1 MVKIFFMMI
10 KRFFYIF
17 SVLILTHG
25 LTGCSTNPATG
36 KNQFTALMSPSQEL
50 QIGAK
55 EHSKII
61 KQYGIYDDKKLGEYM
76 SRVGAKVV
84 KYTERPEVEY
94 KFYLLDS
101 PMINAFALPGGYI
114 YMTRGLLSL
123 ANSEAEMAGVLAHE
137 TGHITAR
144 HSAERYSRGM
154 VTSLGAMVLSA
165 AVGSSGVSQALGIG
179 SDLFMKSYSRGQEM
193 QADSLG
199 IRYLVRSG
207 YNPKAMAGFLR
218 NLQADSALQDMVD
231 KKKSSKGGGY
241 FATHPATQDRV
252 NKTISE
258 AQQYAGQGANN
269 KWIDNRSSYL
279 RMLDGVIYGD
289 SAEQGFA
296 RGRNFYHPNMGFKFS
311 VPENYKI
318 INQPS
323 QVIAAAKNGA
333 VIIFDIALNKNALSP
348 MSFIKDV
355 WMHGEPVT
363 GAENIRVNGMS
374 AATASFNGNIN
385 GRPMQVQLVAI
396 KWSDNKVVRFQVAI
410 PNGLSSAQLND
421 LKRSTYSFS
430 RMSEKEKR
438 DMRPYRIKIIVSKA
452 GDSVAKLARRMAQSD
467 HKEQRFRVLNGLSPS
482 DKIIPNRLYKIVVD

>member
-17 SVLILTHG
+17 SVIIFTHG
-25 LTGCSTNPATG
+25 LTGCSINPATG
-36 KNQFTALMSPSQEL
+36 GKQFTALMSPSQEL
-50 QIGAK
+50 QIGAQ

-61 KQYGIYDDKKLGEYM
+61 KQYGIYDDKKLGAYM
-76 SRVGAKVV
+76 SSVGEKVV
-84 KYTERPEVEY
+84 QYTERPEVDY

-101 PMINAFALPGGYI
+101 PMVNAFALPGGYI

-144 HSAERYSRGM
+144 HSAERYSRGV

-199 IRYLVRSG
+199 IRYLSRSG
-207 YNPKAMAGFLR
+207 YAPKAMAGFLS
-218 NLQADSALQDMVD
+218 NLQADKALNDMVD
-231 KKKSSKGGGY
+231 KKKSVKGGGY
-241 FATHPATQDRV
+241 FATHPATQERV
-252 NKTISE
+252 NQSVAQ
-258 AQQYAGQGANN
+258 AQQYAGQG
-269 KWIDNRSSYL
+269 IDNRNEYL
-279 RMLDGVIYGD
+279 RMLDGMIYGD
-289 SAEQGFA
+289 SAVQGFA
-296 RGRNFYHPNMGFKFS
+296 RGDSFYHPDMGFKFS
-311 VPENYKI
+311 VPKGYKI

-333 VIIFDIALNKNALSP
+333 VIIFDIAPNKDRLPP

-355 WMHGEPVT
+355 WMHGEPVS
-363 GAENIRVNGMS
+363 GAENITINGMS
-374 AATASFNGNIN
+374 AATASFNGNIK
-385 GRPMQVQLVAI
+385 GKPMNVRLVAI
-396 KWSDNKVVRFQVAI
+396 KWSDTRIVRFQVAI
-410 PNGLSSAQLND
+410 PRGLSPAQMNGL
-421 LKRSTYSFS
+421 KKSTYSFA

-438 DMRPYRIKIIVSKA
+438 NMRPYRIKIIASKS
-452 GDSVAKLARRMAQSD
+452 GDNVAKLSRRMAQND
-467 HKEQRFRVLNGLSPS
+467 YKEQRFRVLNGLTPS
-482 DKIIPNRLYKIVVD
+482 DKIIANRLYKIVVD